1 MCGKRAISLFSGA
14 GGLDIGFEKAGF
26 QIVLSNELDHDAACT
41 WRANRPKS
49 SASMRECDI
58 KQLLPELIQYQDKI
72 DVLFGGPPCQ
82 GFSVAGKMD
91 PNDSRSELIFTF
103 LKAVEIVKPTF
114 FVMENVKALGSLEKW
129 ASVRNKYL
137 AQAEALGY
145 SVKYSVFRTSDYGV
159 PQKRD
164 RIIFIGAKYQDPS
177 LFF

>member
-1 MCGKRAISLFSGA
+1 
-14 GGLDIGFEKAGF
+14 
-26 QIVLSNELDHDAACT
+26 
-41 WRANRPKS
+41 
-49 SASMRECDI
+49 MRECDI

-164 RIIFIGAKYQDPS
+164 RVIFIGAKYQDPS
-177 LFF
+177 LFFNEIKGMTCLLLQRVKCYFLSENSILPKILTLVLLI

>member
-114 FVMENVKALGSLEKW
+114 FVMENVKGMQ
-129 ASVRNKYL
+129 SV
-137 AQAEALGY
+137 AEQ
-145 SVKYSVFRTSDYGV
+145 VKVSETNIWRKPRPLVIPLNT
-159 PQKRD
+159 
-164 RIIFIGAKYQDPS
+164 
-177 LFF
+177 LFFALPIMVFLKNVIVSFS

>member
-103 LKAVEIVKPTF
+103 LK
-114 FVMENVKALGSLEKW
+114 L
-129 ASVRNKYL
+129 
-137 AQAEALGY
+137 
-145 SVKYSVFRTSDYGV
+145 
-159 PQKRD
+159 
-164 RIIFIGAKYQDPS
+164 
-177 LFF
+177 